1 MSFDFSAV
9 QSPFRMQ
16 PGLRKLAAGA
26 AQLTPNRIG
35 DRALREKLAVLFSHS
50 SQALLSAPG
59 FDAAPALGALCA
71 HAAAEHPQA
80 FSVDAVS
87 AVHAHHL
94 GWSLHGADLRPTD
107 AAAPEIGLCLNAL
120 PPSWRLA
127 GLLSLAFAEDFAVID
142 GRSAHIPWM
151 AVCLPSHWAPETKVG
166 RHFAEVHAP
175 VADNQMLV
183 TASAHLA
190 RLVTG
195 ADRWERHVWT
205 ITRHPRLHA
214 HPAHVDGAAWPS
226 DVQADAAHI
235 AALSYFRTER
245 QTFIPAPELGLAMFT
260 IRVHVQ
266 PLTQALASAA
276 QAQQLHDAVASMSP
290 AVLAY
295 RSLTPV
301 RDRLLAWLTTQA
313 AI

>member
-16 PGLRKLAAGA
+16 PGLRKLPTGA
-26 AQLTPNRIG
+26 VQLTPNRIG
-35 DRALREKLAVLFSHS
+35 DRALHEKLAVLLKHS
-50 SQALLSAPG
+50 TQALLSAPG
-59 FDAAPALGALCA
+59 FNSEPALQALCQHA
-71 HAAAEHPQA
+71 EAEHPDAFSIDTDGWAHAHFLGWSLRGDALRQQPHAAAEI
-80 FSVDAVS
+80 
-87 AVHAHHL
+87 
-94 GWSLHGADLRPTD
+94 GACLNTL
-107 AAAPEIGLCLNAL
+107 APE
-120 PPSWRLA
+120 WRLA

-142 GRSAHIPWM
+142 GRSAQIPWM

-195 ADRWERHVWT
+195 AQRWERYVWT
-205 ITRHPRLHA
+205 ITRCADLDA
-214 HPAHVDGAAWPS
+214 HPAHTNIAPWPA
-226 DVQADAAHI
+226 DTDADATHI
-235 AALSYFRTER
+235 AALSHFRTER
-245 QTFIPAPELGLAMFT
+245 QTFIPAPEWSLAMFT
-260 IRVHVQ
+260 IHVNVE
-266 PLTQALASAA
+266 PLSTALKSPA

-313 AI
+313 QL

>member
-1 MSFDFSAV
+1 MSFDFGAV

-16 PGLRKLAAGA
+16 PGLRKLVAGA
-26 AQLTPNRIG
+26 SQLTPNRIG

-50 SQALLSAPG
+50 DQALLSAPG
-59 FDAAPALGALCA
+59 FDAAPALQTLCE
-71 HAAAEHPQA
+71 HAAAEHPTA
-80 FSVDAVS
+80 FSIDS
-87 AVHAHHL
+87 DGSVHAL
-94 GWSLHGADLRPTD
+94 KLRWSLHGEEMRAQPD
-107 AAAPEIGLCLNAL
+107 AAPEIGACLTAL
-120 PPSWRLA
+120 PPAWRLA

-142 GRSAHIPWM
+142 GSTAHIPWM

-175 VADNQMLV
+175 VADNHMLI
-183 TASAHLA
+183 TASTHLA

-195 ADRWERHVWT
+195 ADRWERYVWT

-214 HPAHVDGAAWPS
+214 HPAHLDSAEWPHES
-226 DVQADAAHI
+226 NADPTRI
-235 AALSYFRTER
+235 ASLSYFRTER
-245 QTFIPAPELGLAMFT
+245 QTFIPAPDLRLAMFT
-260 IRVHVQ
+260 IHVDVQ
-266 PLTQALASAA
+266 PLTMALANPV

-295 RSLTPV
+295 RGLTTV

-313 AI
+313 EV